1 MRSTRCWRARL
12 RQRQRAIA
20 RWGVCLGF
28 AFGFAL
34 IPARAM
40 GGQVELTSGARA
52 LCRCA
57 EASQAQVPA
66 KSRGPA
72 AALDQSPAEARVV
85 EARTKARETD
95 LTEARGEALPR
106 VSSEA
111 LAEARAEGALEKG
124 GRVHVESRP
133 RAIPSLNCSQTL
145 VDGDDARCA
154 AEPSNPGG
162 GPAAGR
168 DANRWPVFGEAT
180 QAVLPE
186 ARENLATQEV
196 GLCGTCPAKS
206 AIQPWPWEAVFNPIC
221 AVDEMILTEPEG
233 GLSTPIQHLVYGG
246 IATLVPALGLRL
258 GQGASRSRLSLSWPW
273 SLPLG
278 PVMASTRE
286 EGPCQERVFEM
297 RPLRLLLEPSL
308 AFTSPVTFA
317 VRPGVQAMFQRA
329 NWNVGLGAGLGST
342 VETTGPHGLRASLSP
357 EILLNWG
364 RCCGPGFLRLA
375 LRYDLFFSGRE
386 RHAFSTHVGFSFY

>member
-1 MRSTRCWRARL
+1 MRSMRCWRVRP
-12 RQRQRAIA
+12 RQRQRAIVG
-20 RWGVCLGF
+20 RGVCVVF
-28 AFGFAL
+28 AFAL
-34 IPARAM
+34 ILVRLPGVTSEARAQSLSA
-40 GGQVELTSGARA
+40 G
-52 LCRCA
+52 
-57 EASQAQVPA
+57 ASQALSQGQSNRPSETQAQKQATARGKATRRASSEVPA
-66 KSRGPA
+66 QAK
-72 AALDQSPAEARVV
+72 AE
-85 EARTKARETD
+85 
-95 LTEARGEALPR
+95 
-106 VSSEA
+106 VSSE
-111 LAEARAEGALEKG
+111 EGV
-124 GRVHVESRP
+124 RVHVETRP
-133 RAIPSLNCSQTL
+133 QAVRRLNHPLPMAAEGT
-145 VDGDDARCA
+145 GRCA
-154 AEPSNPGG
+154 DNPPLQGEVL
-162 GPAAGR
+162 ADGR
-168 DANRWPVFGEAT
+168 DANLPPAFAEAT
-180 QAVLPE
+180 QAILPE
-186 ARENLATQEV
+186 ARENLAPKEV

-329 NWNVGLGAGLGST
+329 SWNVGIGAGLGST
-342 VETTGPHGLRASLSP
+342 VETTGPYGLRASISP
-357 EILLNWG
+357 ELLLNWG

-375 LRYDLFFSGRE
+375 LRYDLFFGGRE